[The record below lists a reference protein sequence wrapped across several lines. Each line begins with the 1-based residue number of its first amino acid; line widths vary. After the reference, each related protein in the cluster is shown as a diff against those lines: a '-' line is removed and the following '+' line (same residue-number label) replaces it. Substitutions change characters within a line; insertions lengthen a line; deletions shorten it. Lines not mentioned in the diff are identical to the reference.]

1 LHTFGFR
8 PDLSRRSQN
17 SRVSPEK
24 NEPRTATESVAI
36 DVVNC
41 MSGPANVG
49 PLAEY
54 AFETFHF
61 FQVAYSASEPMAE
74 HLVAG
79 LLHSRESD
87 KMIFGTLKAIYQAQ
101 SGWGGNET
109 LSAAI
114 MVCQRQIYWPSL

>member
-1 LHTFGFR
+1 M
-8 PDLSRRSQN
+8 
-17 SRVSPEK
+17 SPEK

-36 DVVNC
+36 DVANS
-41 MSGPANVG
+41 MPGPANCG

-54 AFETFHF
+54 AFESFHF

-74 HLVAG
+74 HLLAG
-79 LLHSRESD
+79 LLYSRESD
-87 KMIFGTLKAIYQAQ
+87 KMIFCTLKAIYQAP

-114 MVCQRQIYWPSL
+114 MVCNCDVID